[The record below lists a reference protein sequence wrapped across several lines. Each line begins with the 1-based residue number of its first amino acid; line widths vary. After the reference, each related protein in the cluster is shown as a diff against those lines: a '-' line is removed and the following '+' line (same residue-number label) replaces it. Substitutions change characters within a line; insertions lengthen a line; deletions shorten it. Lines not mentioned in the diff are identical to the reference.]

1 MTSPVE
7 TNDRDWTDSVMPSE
21 EKQTK
26 HEAVTDDTI
35 RLLLS
40 AKKLDGDF
48 ADLEDYKTEWSL
60 GTFSISK
67 LRPTYGIG
75 WTLPLQPASRLY
87 KRWFEF
93 HDLAVRGWAI
103 IFRIADPVGEPTGK
117 FEVFVGWVPPE
128 RERDADRW
136 IAFLNAQ
143 IHDRL
148 VKAGKTPQRPDS
160 P

>member
-1 MTSPVE
+1 MTPSDE
-7 TNDRDWTDSVMPSE
+7 ANDRDWSDPVPPAE
-21 EKQTK
+21 EELTK

-35 RLLLS
+35 RLLLG

-48 ADLEDYKTEWSL
+48 ANLEDYKTEWSL

-75 WTLPLQPASRLY
+75 WTLPLQPSSRLY

-93 HDLAVRGWAI
+93 NDLAVRGWAI
-103 IFRIADPVGEPTGK
+103 IFRIADPVGPPTGK
-117 FEVFVGWVPPE
+117 FEVFVGWVPSD

-136 IAFLNAQ
+136 IAFLNAE

-148 VKAGKTPQRPDS
+148 VAAGKTPQRPAS